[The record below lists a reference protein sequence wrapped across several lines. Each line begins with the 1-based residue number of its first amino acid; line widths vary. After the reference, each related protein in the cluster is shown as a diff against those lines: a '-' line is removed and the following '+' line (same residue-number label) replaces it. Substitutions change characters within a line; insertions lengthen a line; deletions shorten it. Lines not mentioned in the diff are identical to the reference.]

1 MILVNGAASEMLPAT
16 DRGLAYGDGVFRT
29 LRVRGGQPQAWQ
41 FHYRKLERDCA
52 ALAISCPGEKSL
64 RDELTIAARQQP
76 ECVGKV
82 IVTRGSGARGYA
94 AAGVVQPTRIVMS
107 LPVPADHARF
117 RPGGIRARICTL
129 RVSAQ
134 PALAGIKHLN
144 RLENVLAR
152 REWDDPDIAE
162 GILLDSDG
170 NVIGGTMTNIFIAE
184 KGALTTPDL
193 RRCGVAGVTRERIFA
208 RATES
213 GIACRVEDISAERLL
228 ESDEAFVVNSV
239 IGVWQIRALADK
251 SWHSGTI
258 TECVRRWL
266 DEESD

>member
-29 LRVRGGQPQAWQ
+29 LRVRGGQLQAWRL
-41 FHYRKLERDCA
+41 HYRKLEHDCR
-52 ALAISCPGEKSL
+52 ALAIPCPGDELL

-82 IVTRGSGARGYA
+82 IVTRGSGSRGYA
-94 AAGVVQPTRIVMS
+94 SAGAVQPTRIVMS
-107 LPVPADHARF
+107 LPLATDHARF
-117 RPGGIRARICTL
+117 RVSGIRARICAL
-129 RVSAQ
+129 RMSAQ

-152 REWDDPDIAE
+152 REWEDPDIAE
-162 GILLDSDG
+162 GILLDGDG
-170 NVIGGTMTNIFIAE
+170 NVIGGTMTNVFIVE
-184 KGALTTPDL
+184 NGALTTPDL
-193 RRCGVAGVTRERIFA
+193 GRCGVAGVTRERIFA

-213 GIACRVEDISAERLL
+213 GVACRVENITAERLL
-228 ESDEAFVVNSV
+228 KSEEAFVVNSV

-251 SWHSGTI
+251 TWDTGTI

>member
-1 MILVNGAASEMLPAT
+1 
-16 DRGLAYGDGVFRT
+16 
-29 LRVRGGQPQAWQ
+29 
-41 FHYRKLERDCA
+41 
-52 ALAISCPGEKSL
+52 
-64 RDELTIAARQQP
+64 
-76 ECVGKV
+76 
-82 IVTRGSGARGYA
+82 
-94 AAGVVQPTRIVMS
+94 MS
-107 LPVPADHARF
+107 LPLPADHARF
-117 RPGGIRARICTL
+117 RASGIRARICAL

-152 REWDDPDIAE
+152 REWGDPDIAE

-184 KGALTTPDL
+184 NGALTTPDL
-193 RRCGVAGVTRERIFA
+193 RLSGVAGVTRERIFA
-208 RATES
+208 RAAAS
-213 GIACRVEDISAERLL
+213 GIACRVENISTERLL

-251 SWHSGTI
+251 SWDSGTI

-266 DEESD
+266 DEEID